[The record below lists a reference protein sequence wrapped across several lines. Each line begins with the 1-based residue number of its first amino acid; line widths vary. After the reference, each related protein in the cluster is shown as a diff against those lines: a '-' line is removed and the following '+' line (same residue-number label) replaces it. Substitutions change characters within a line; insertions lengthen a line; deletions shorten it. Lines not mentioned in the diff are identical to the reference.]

1 MKVTPAPLM
10 EQRDPRGTACHTL
23 IEHSAL
29 GRLAGPRDT
38 ARALSLCLTFS
49 INYRT
54 PAAAPAL
61 LPQPAAPGPV
71 QRALGPAAVALAPR
85 ACCVSRGR
93 GGESPFEAFDGA
105 CFSAISSFA
114 TRRVRVL
121 RKEAASR
128 VVCLDAC
135 WRIRNVSS
143 A

>member
-10 EQRDPRGTACHTL
+10 EQREPRGTACHTL

-29 GRLAGPRDT
+29 GRLEGP
-38 ARALSLCLTFS
+38 
-49 INYRT
+49 
-54 PAAAPAL
+54 P
-61 LPQPAAPGPV
+61 LPQLAAPGPV
-71 QRALGPAAVALAPR
+71 QRALGPAAVASAPR

-105 CFSAISSFA
+105 CFSAISSFE
-114 TRRVRVL
+114 THRVRVL